1 MTKDG
6 CVRLTDKNFREEVL
20 ESNIPVFVD
29 FWGSWCPPCKMIE
42 PVIDELAQDLDSK
55 VKVGKLNVDQNPG
68 IRSMF
73 AISAAPTFI
82 VFKYGKA
89 MGRAIGS
96 MSKRQLLEMIETS
109 LAKIEEKPEIVAVSS
124 PKSSA
129 LRTDDVPEK
138 V

>member
-1 MTKDG
+1 M
-6 CVRLTDKNFREEVL
+6 L
-20 ESNIPVFVD
+20 ESKIPVFVD

-42 PVIDELAQDLDSK
+42 PVIDELAEQLRGT
-55 VKVGKLNVDQNPG
+55 VKVGKLNVDQNPR

-73 AISAAPTFI
+73 TISAAPTFI
-82 VFKYGKA
+82 VFKYGKVR
-89 MGRAIGS
+89 GRSIGS

-109 LAKIEEKPEIVAVSS
+109 LAKTEEKQEIVAISS

-129 LRTDDVPEK
+129 PRMDDVPET